1 MENFF
6 LLLFVL
12 SFLVLA
18 IWAVHAIM
26 RLTVKR
32 GLFSK
37 FRTKHYVI
45 SFVGLF
51 VVGFGGFAMTTDD
64 VDPSGEQTQSES
76 TTEEAEADTESAS
89 DSSGGSSEEVDSSEN
104 SASNEESQSTEEE
117 TTSNEET
124 TETESTPGVGDY
136 VTVGEVAYTVNEAG
150 TATTVGDEYLQQQAN
165 GVYVAID
172 VTFENNGS
180 EAVDIDSS
188 YMKLKLD
195 GNTYEPDATAT
206 SYANTSG
213 GSSTDFLYS
222 SVNPGSSLRGYVVY
236 DVTEEVATS
245 PGLRMEAAEGFFGT
259 NTATIDITPSE

>member
-1 MENFF
+1 MGESNKKWYHK
-6 LLLFVL
+6 VPGYR
-12 SFLVLA
+12 SGKRWKQVLA
-18 IWAVHAIM
+18 TCVYAFF
-26 RLTVKR
+26 
-32 GLFSK
+32 GLG
-37 FRTKHYVI
+37 I
-45 SFVGLF
+45 I
-51 VVGFGGFAMTTDD
+51 GGMTGAGDET
-64 VDPSGEQTQSES
+64 ETASEPAQEET
-76 TTEEAEADTESAS
+76 TTEEAEADTESTS
-89 DSSGGSSEEVDSSEN
+89 DSSDGSSEGTESSEDSS
-104 SASNEESQSTEEE
+104 SNEESQSTEEE
-117 TTSNEET
+117 TTSNEEA

-150 TATTVGDEYLQQQAN
+150 TATTVGDEYMQQQAN

-222 SVNPGSSLRGYVVY
+222 SVNPGSTLRGYVVY
-236 DVTEEVATS
+236 DVAEEVATS

>member
-1 MENFF
+1 MGESNKKWFHKVPGF
-6 LLLFVL
+6 R
-12 SFLVLA
+12 SG
-18 IWAVHAIM
+18 
-26 RLTVKR
+26 KR
-32 GLFSK
+32 WKQIFATGVYGLFG
-37 FRTKHYVI
+37 I
-45 SFVGLF
+45 GII
-51 VVGFGGFAMTTDD
+51 GGITGA
-64 VDPSGEQTQSES
+64 GEES
-76 TTEEAEADTESAS
+76 TEVAEEAATVEEAEADTESTS
-89 DSSGGSSEEVDSSEN
+89 DND
-104 SASNEESQSTEEE
+104 ESTEGSTEENAE
-117 TTSNEET
+117 ESTDSEDAVSEEESESTEEGAPSEEET
-124 TETESTPGVGDY
+124 TETESTPGIGER

-150 TATTVGDEYLQQQAN
+150 TATTIGDEYLQEEAN
-165 GVYVAID
+165 GVYVVLD

-195 GNTYEPDATAT
+195 GNTYDPETTAT

-222 SVNPGSSLRGYVVY
+222 SINPGSSLQGYVVY